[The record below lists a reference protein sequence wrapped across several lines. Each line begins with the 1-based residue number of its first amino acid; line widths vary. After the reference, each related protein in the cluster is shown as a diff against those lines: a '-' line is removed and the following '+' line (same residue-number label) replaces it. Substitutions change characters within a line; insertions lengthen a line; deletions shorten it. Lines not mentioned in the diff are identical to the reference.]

1 MLVGRNY
8 MNEFIVTIN
17 NRKHLVKMLGDG
29 KVQVGDREVTADVSK
44 ITDNAYVIRIGDS
57 VFEITSN
64 KLGIDRF
71 GIIID
76 ASYFDATVRTRL
88 QETANELQ
96 KNKSKLKHHSDVRA
110 PMPGLL
116 LKLKKNVGDEV
127 NLGESLFILEAMK
140 MENELRSP
148 ASGIVK
154 KIFYQ
159 EGQSVEKD
167 SIILTIE

>member
-1 MLVGRNY
+1 

-17 NRKHLVKMLGDG
+17 NHKYIVKILGDG
-29 KVQVGDREVTADVSK
+29 KVQVGGREVNAEISK
-44 ITDNAYVIRIGDS
+44 ITNNAFVIRTGNS
-57 VFEITSN
+57 VYEITSN
-64 KLGIDRF
+64 KLSTDRF

-76 ASYFDATVRTRL
+76 ASYFDATVRTQL
-88 QETANELQ
+88 QESANEFQ
-96 KNKSKLKHHSDVRA
+96 KNKSKLKHHSDVKA

-116 LKLKKNVGDEV
+116 LKLKKNIGDEV
-127 NLGESLFILEAMK
+127 SLGESLFILEAMK

-154 KIFYQ
+154 KIFYK

-167 SIILTIE
+167 SVILTIE

>member
-1 MLVGRNY
+1 

-17 NRKHLVKMLGDG
+17 QRKYSVKVSDDG
-29 KVQVGDREVTADVSK
+29 EVSIGEKSFKADLSS
-44 ITDNAYVIRIGDS
+44 IADNAYVIRINDR

-64 KLGIDRF
+64 KLEKERF

-76 ASYFDATVRTRL
+76 ACYFDTSVRTLL
-88 QETANELQ
+88 QEQANELQ
-96 KNKSKLKHHSDVRA
+96 KNKSKLNHHSDVKA

-116 LKLKKNVGDEV
+116 LKLKVKIGDEIK
-127 NLGESLFILEAMK
+127 LGDSILILEAMK

-154 KIFYQ
+154 NIFFQ

>member
-1 MLVGRNY
+1 

-17 NRKHLVKMLGDG
+17 DRKHSVKMLGEG
-29 KVQVGDREVTADVSK
+29 KVQIGEKIFNADVSG
-44 ITDNAYVIRIGDS
+44 ITNNAYVIRIDNS
-57 VFEITSN
+57 VYEITSN
-64 KLGIDRF
+64 KLGNDRY

-76 ASYFDATVRTRL
+76 ASYFDATVRTLL
-88 QETANELQ
+88 QETASELQ
-96 KNKSKLKHHSDVRA
+96 KKKVKSQRHSNVKA

-127 NLGESLFILEAMK
+127 LLGESLFILEAMK

-154 KIFYQ
+154 NIFFK

-167 SIILTIE
+167 SVILTIE